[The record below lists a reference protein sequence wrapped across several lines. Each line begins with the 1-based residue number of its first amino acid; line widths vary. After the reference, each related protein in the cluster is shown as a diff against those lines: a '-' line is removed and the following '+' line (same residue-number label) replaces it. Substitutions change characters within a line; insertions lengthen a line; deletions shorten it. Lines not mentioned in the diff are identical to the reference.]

1 MQDKSESSENECNK
15 KDEYESPASSTGWT
29 GFNGSGS
36 VAMTGHLA
44 GLLAQNGQNG
54 GSSSVNI
61 LFYLKYELFRLQKG
75 KNNWKELVQWP
86 WQKIWLVYGQNGG
99 SWFVNIHIVS
109 LQSFTPNT
117 QFVPQKGK
125 ITT

>member
-1 MQDKSESSENECNK
+1 MVNFKRDPFFSFQDKSESSENECNK

-61 LFYLKYELFRLQKG
+61 FFIPKFYS
-75 KNNWKELVQWP
+75 KNQIGITSTYHK
-86 WQKIWLVYGQNGG
+86 
-99 SWFVNIHIVS
+99 
-109 LQSFTPNT
+109 
-117 QFVPQKGK
+117 KGK
-125 ITT
+125 IST

>member
-1 MQDKSESSENECNK
+1 MTLFLFQDKSESSENECNK

-61 LFYLKYELFRLQKG
+61 FFYSQILLQES
-75 KNNWKELVQWP
+75 NRNYLY
-86 WQKIWLVYGQNGG
+86 I
-99 SWFVNIHIVS
+99 
-109 LQSFTPNT
+109 
-117 QFVPQKGK
+117 PQKGK
-125 ITT
+125 IST